1 MSIRVLLADDRQM
14 TREGLRALLEK
25 RPGVEVVGEASDGR
39 EAVALVAQLRPD
51 VVIMDITMPGLNGIE
66 ATKQILR
73 DRPQT
78 KVLALSVHA
87 DRRYA
92 LTMLEAGAMGYL
104 LKNAASDELY
114 QALDT
119 VSKGQTYLSPP
130 VAQTLVESY
139 RQRQFVSSKAAV
151 NLLTPREREVLQL
164 LAEGKTSKEIA
175 AALHLSVATVE
186 THRRQITN
194 KVGLHSIAEL
204 TKYAIRE
211 GLTSLDT

>member
-1 MSIRVLLADDRQM
+1 MTMRVLLADDRQM
-14 TREGLRALLEK
+14 TRDGLRALLEK
-25 RPGVEVVGEASDGR
+25 RPETEVIGEASDGR
-39 EAVALVAQLRPD
+39 EAVTLTQQLKPE

-78 KVLALSVHA
+78 KILALSVHT

-92 LTMLEAGAMGYL
+92 LTMLEAGAMAYV
-104 LKNAASDELY
+104 LKNAASQELY

-119 VSKGQTYLSPP
+119 ITKGQTYLSPP
-130 VAQTLVESY
+130 VAQMLVDSY
-139 RQRQFVSSKAAV
+139 RSRHFPSEKAAHRV
-151 NLLTPREREVLQL
+151 LTPREREVLQL

-175 AALHLSVATVE
+175 TTLHLSVATVD
-186 THRRQITN
+186 THRRQIMD
-194 KVGLHSIAEL
+194 KVDLHSIAEL

-211 GLTSLDT
+211 GLTDVNS